1 MTAGNNTHRKTSSAT
16 DSATDTTKAR
26 MPGQWISSSSASL
39 PQVTTPIQAAHSGYT
54 TSAGERAAGKARERL
69 ITRDVAL
76 IMAATFFYM
85 TSSMMGTPIIAGFS
99 QSLGASG
106 ALMGFLAGALSLSA
120 LICRPIAGNL
130 SDRTSKRKL
139 AVIGA
144 LIFLAS
150 NLGYYFVPNTAWL
163 LAARI
168 LNGVGFA
175 CISVCLSTWL
185 SMLLP
190 ISRMGAGMGL
200 YGTMNALAQAVG
212 PDLGIRASKAIGY
225 RNTFLIAVGLTC
237 CIVIC
242 VLLIKDGGKPPRA
255 RLGRQQGG
263 ERHHIRLDSLFEPRV
278 IPIALIFMLFAIP
291 YFANQSFI
299 VDYANARHAH
309 VIVSLFFPCYAI
321 TLLISRIVLRNWF
334 DTKSFLFF
342 MVTGTICQI
351 VMLASLTVMRNN
363 WFVMLAGL
371 ATVGAYGMMSSVTQ
385 ARAVLIAGKARSGMA
400 NTTYYAGIDLGMFL
414 GPLIGGFLYGGLPII
429 WFYPA
434 LLLTMPVAWIVYAFA
449 HRTIQSSERAP
460 RI

>member
-1 MTAGNNTHRKTSSAT
+1 MAAGNNTHRKTSSAT
-16 DSATDTTKAR
+16 DSATDSTQR
-26 MPGQWISSSSASL
+26 QSNP
-39 PQVTTPIQAAHSGYT
+39 SGYT

-106 ALMGFLAGALSLSA
+106 AVMGFLAGALSLSA

-263 ERHHIRLDSLFEPRV
+263 ERHHIRLDALFEPRV

-363 WFVMLAGL
+363 WFVVLAGL
-371 ATVGAYGMMSSVTQ
+371 ATVGAYGMMSSATQ

-400 NTTYYAGIDLGMFL
+400 NTTFDAGIELGMFL
-414 GPLIGGFLYGGLPII
+414 GPLLGGFLYGGLPII

-434 LLLTMPVAWIVYAFA
+434 LLLTMPVAWTVYAFA
-449 HRTIQSSERAP
+449 HRTIQASERAS
-460 RI
+460 RA

>member
-16 DSATDTTKAR
+16 DSATDSTQR
-26 MPGQWISSSSASL
+26 QSNP
-39 PQVTTPIQAAHSGYT
+39 SGYT

-342 MVTGTICQI
+342 MVTGTICKI
-351 VMLASLTVMRNN
+351 VTVMRNN

>member
-1 MTAGNNTHRKTSSAT
+1 MAAGNNTHRKSSSAT
-16 DSATDTTKAR
+16 DSATDSTQR
-26 MPGQWISSSSASL
+26 QSNP
-39 PQVTTPIQAAHSGYT
+39 SGYT

-106 ALMGFLAGALSLSA
+106 AVMGFLAGALSLSA

-263 ERHHIRLDSLFEPRV
+263 ERHHIRLDALFEPRV

-363 WFVMLAGL
+363 WFVVLAGL

-434 LLLTMPVAWIVYAFA
+434 LLLTMPVAWTVYAFA
-449 HRTIQSSERAP
+449 HRTIQASERAS
-460 RI
+460 RA

>member
-16 DSATDTTKAR
+16 DSATDSTQR
-26 MPGQWISSSSASL
+26 QSNP
-39 PQVTTPIQAAHSGYT
+39 SGYT

-106 ALMGFLAGALSLSA
+106 ALMGFLAGALAQRAHLPTDCRQSFRPHEQTQARGDRRAHIPGVESGVLLRAEHRMAAGRAHTQRRRIRLHLGMPVHMA
-120 LICRPIAGNL
+120 LHAAAH
-130 SDRTSKRKL
+130 L
-139 AVIGA
+139 AHG
-144 LIFLAS
+144 
-150 NLGYYFVPNTAWL
+150 
-163 LAARI
+163 R
-168 LNGVGFA
+168 
-175 CISVCLSTWL
+175 
-185 SMLLP
+185 
-190 ISRMGAGMGL
+190 GMGL

>member
-1 MTAGNNTHRKTSSAT
+1 MAAGNNTHRKTSSAT
-16 DSATDTTKAR
+16 DSATDSTQR
-26 MPGQWISSSSASL
+26 QSNP
-39 PQVTTPIQAAHSGYT
+39 SGCT

-106 ALMGFLAGALSLSA
+106 AVMGFLAGALSLSA

-363 WFVMLAGL
+363 WFVVLAGL
-371 ATVGAYGMMSSVTQ
+371 ATVGAYGMMSSATQ

-434 LLLTMPVAWIVYAFA
+434 LLLTMPVAWTVYAFA
-449 HRTIQSSERAP
+449 HRTIQASERAS
-460 RI
+460 RA

>member
-1 MTAGNNTHRKTSSAT
+1 MAAGNNTHRKTSSAT
-16 DSATDTTKAR
+16 DSATDSTQR
-26 MPGQWISSSSASL
+26 QSN
-39 PQVTTPIQAAHSGYT
+39 PIGYT

-106 ALMGFLAGALSLSA
+106 AVMGFLAGALSLSA

-263 ERHHIRLDSLFEPRV
+263 ERHHIRLDALFEPRV

-321 TLLISRIVLRNWF
+321 MLLISRIVLRNWF

-363 WFVMLAGL
+363 WFVVLAGL

-385 ARAVLIAGKARSGMA
+385 ARAVLITGKARSGMA

-434 LLLTMPVAWIVYAFA
+434 LLLTMPVAWTVYAFA
-449 HRTIQSSERAP
+449 HRTIQASERAS
-460 RI
+460 RA

>member
-16 DSATDTTKAR
+16 DSATDSTQR
-26 MPGQWISSSSASL
+26 QSNP
-39 PQVTTPIQAAHSGYT
+39 SGYT

-237 CIVIC
+237 
-242 VLLIKDGGKPPRA
+242 
-255 RLGRQQGG
+255 
-263 ERHHIRLDSLFEPRV
+263 
-278 IPIALIFMLFAIP
+278 
-291 YFANQSFI
+291 
-299 VDYANARHAH
+299 
-309 VIVSLFFPCYAI
+309 
-321 TLLISRIVLRNWF
+321 
-334 DTKSFLFF
+334 
-342 MVTGTICQI
+342 
-351 VMLASLTVMRNN
+351 
-363 WFVMLAGL
+363 
-371 ATVGAYGMMSSVTQ
+371 
-385 ARAVLIAGKARSGMA
+385 
-400 NTTYYAGIDLGMFL
+400 
-414 GPLIGGFLYGGLPII
+414 
-429 WFYPA
+429 
-434 LLLTMPVAWIVYAFA
+434 
-449 HRTIQSSERAP
+449 
-460 RI
+460 

>member
-16 DSATDTTKAR
+16 DSATDSTQR
-26 MPGQWISSSSASL
+26 QSNP
-39 PQVTTPIQAAHSGYT
+39 SGYT

-175 CISVCLSTWL
+175 CISVCLPHGSPCCCPSRAWARGWGST
-185 SMLLP
+185 
-190 ISRMGAGMGL
+190 
-200 YGTMNALAQAVG
+200 
-212 PDLGIRASKAIGY
+212 
-225 RNTFLIAVGLTC
+225 
-237 CIVIC
+237 
-242 VLLIKDGGKPPRA
+242 A
-255 RLGRQQGG
+255 R
-263 ERHHIRLDSLFEPRV
+263 
-278 IPIALIFMLFAIP
+278 
-291 YFANQSFI
+291 
-299 VDYANARHAH
+299 
-309 VIVSLFFPCYAI
+309 
-321 TLLISRIVLRNWF
+321 
-334 DTKSFLFF
+334 
-342 MVTGTICQI
+342 
-351 VMLASLTVMRNN
+351 
-363 WFVMLAGL
+363 
-371 ATVGAYGMMSSVTQ
+371 
-385 ARAVLIAGKARSGMA
+385 
-400 NTTYYAGIDLGMFL
+400 
-414 GPLIGGFLYGGLPII
+414 
-429 WFYPA
+429 
-434 LLLTMPVAWIVYAFA
+434 
-449 HRTIQSSERAP
+449 
-460 RI
+460 

>member
-16 DSATDTTKAR
+16 DSATDSTQR
-26 MPGQWISSSSASL
+26 QSNP
-39 PQVTTPIQAAHSGYT
+39 SGYT

-106 ALMGFLAGALSLSA
+106 AVMGFLAGALSLSA

-130 SDRTSKRKL
+130 SDRTSKRRL

-321 TLLISRIVLRNWF
+321 TLLISRIVLSNWF

-363 WFVMLAGL
+363 WLVMLAGL

-434 LLLTMPVAWIVYAFA
+434 LLLTMPVAWTVYAFA
-449 HRTIQSSERAP
+449 HRTIQASERAS
-460 RI
+460 RA

>member
-1 MTAGNNTHRKTSSAT
+1 MPEIRKETAVQPMTRDTITPKDSSEGGGPRRSH
-16 DSATDTTKAR
+16 D
-26 MPGQWISSSSASL
+26 
-39 PQVTTPIQAAHSGYT
+39 
-54 TSAGERAAGKARERL
+54 RL

-106 ALMGFLAGALSLSA
+106 AVMGFLAGALSLSA

-363 WFVMLAGL
+363 WLVMLAGL

>member
-1 MTAGNNTHRKTSSAT
+1 MAAGNNTHRKTSSAT
-16 DSATDTTKAR
+16 DSATDSTQR
-26 MPGQWISSSSASL
+26 QSNP
-39 PQVTTPIQAAHSGYT
+39 SGCT

-76 IMAATFFYM
+76 IMASTFFYM

-106 ALMGFLAGALSLSA
+106 AVMGFLAGALSLSA

-342 MVTGTICQI
+342 MVIGTICQI

-363 WFVMLAGL
+363 WFVVLAGL

-434 LLLTMPVAWIVYAFA
+434 LLLTMPVAWTVYAFA
-449 HRTIQSSERAP
+449 HRTIQASERASHA
-460 RI
+460 

>member
-16 DSATDTTKAR
+16 DSATDSTQR
-26 MPGQWISSSSASL
+26 QSNP
-39 PQVTTPIQAAHSGYT
+39 SGYT

-139 AVIGA
+139 AVVGA

>member
-1 MTAGNNTHRKTSSAT
+1 MAAGNNTHRKTSSAT
-16 DSATDTTKAR
+16 DSATDSTQR
-26 MPGQWISSSSASL
+26 QSNP
-39 PQVTTPIQAAHSGYT
+39 SGYT

-99 QSLGASG
+99 HSLGASG
-106 ALMGFLAGALSLSA
+106 AVMGFLAGALSLSA

-334 DTKSFLFF
+334 DMKSFLFF

-363 WFVMLAGL
+363 WLVMLAGL